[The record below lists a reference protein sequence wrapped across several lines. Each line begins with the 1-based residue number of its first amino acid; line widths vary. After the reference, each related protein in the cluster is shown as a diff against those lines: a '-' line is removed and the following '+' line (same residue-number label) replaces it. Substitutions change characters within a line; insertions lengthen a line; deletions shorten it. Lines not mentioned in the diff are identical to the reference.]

1 MMSNGV
7 ERFVLLGKG
16 GGGYNRVKDFE
27 MLKTYKKERKM
38 YMEIEGLETHSKRFD
53 DIVED
58 IKQKNLSRNNMPK
71 LIIGTGL
78 SILYGIPGM
87 RDLAKY
93 LDKEIEKVNETDL
106 KKMWADRYK
115 NIKDKGLEAGLVN
128 LSQEENILV
137 DFIKTSTAEYILGSE
152 ENLHER
158 IIKRDT
164 GFSRLLEY
172 LSGTVTINNKVIDIM
187 TPNYDRVIEIVC
199 DKLGIGVI
207 NGFYGSL
214 YGKFDRNLLK
224 QPTQTYNC
232 TTKKWVRLFK
242 PHGSINWINENGNE
256 YLTNDYFEL
265 SQRIEHI
272 EIVTPGSSKYR
283 ESMINNTFRCMRE
296 EFNDLLNPSGNY
308 SLLFYGYGFND
319 DHFDTVL
326 MESFQKNV
334 LIMAKDVK
342 KEIIDKALKRK
353 NITVFYRE
361 NGEEYMIYKAKKYS
375 IDLSLWDIDQF
386 ADVFLG

>member
-1 MMSNGV
+1 
-7 ERFVLLGKG
+7 
-16 GGGYNRVKDFE
+16 
-27 MLKTYKKERKM
+27 
-38 YMEIEGLETHSKRFD
+38 MEIERLEIHSERFD

-58 IKQKNLSRNNMPK
+58 IKQKNLSRNSMPK

-87 RDLAKY
+87 KELTRH
-93 LDKEIEKVNETDL
+93 LDNKINKTNDADL
-106 KKMWADRYK
+106 KKMWANRYP
-115 NIKDKGLEAGLVN
+115 NIKAKGLEAGLAN

-137 DFIKTSTAEYILGSE
+137 DFIKTSTAEYILESE
-152 ENLHER
+152 ENLHDN
-158 IIKRDT
+158 IIKYDT
-164 GFSRLLEY
+164 GFSRLLAY

-207 NGFYGSL
+207 SGFYGNL

-224 QPTQTYNC
+224 QPTQIYNC
-232 TTKKWVRLFK
+232 TKKIWIRLFK
-242 PHGSINWINENGNE
+242 PHGSINWVNENGNE

-265 SQRIEHI
+265 SQKTECI

-283 ESMINNTFRCMRE
+283 EGMINNTFRCMRE

-319 DHFDTVL
+319 DHFNTAL
-326 MESFQKNV
+326 MDSFEKNV
-334 LIMAKDVK
+334 LIMARDVK
-342 KEIIDKALKRK
+342 REIIDTALKSK
-353 NITVFYRE
+353 NITVFYHE
-361 NGEEYMIYKAKKYS
+361 NGEEYMIYKGKKYI
-375 IDLSLWDIDQF
+375 IDLSLWDIDKF
-386 ADVFLG
+386 ADVFFG

>member
-1 MMSNGV
+1 
-7 ERFVLLGKG
+7 
-16 GGGYNRVKDFE
+16 
-27 MLKTYKKERKM
+27 
-38 YMEIEGLETHSKRFD
+38 MEIERLETHSERFD

-87 RDLAKY
+87 KELARH
-93 LDKEIEKVNETDL
+93 LDKEIKKVNETDL
-106 KKMWADRYK
+106 KKMWADRYN
-115 NIKDKGLEAGLVN
+115 NIKTKGLEAGLVN
-128 LSQEENILV
+128 LSQKEDKLV
-137 DFIKTSTAEYILGSE
+137 DFIKTCTAEYILNLE
-152 ENLHER
+152 EKLHDT
-158 IIKRDT
+158 IIKTDT
-164 GFSRLLEY
+164 GFSRMLAY
-172 LSGTVTINNKVIDIM
+172 LSGTVPINNKVIDIM

-199 DKLGIGVI
+199 DKVGIGVI

-224 QPTQTYNC
+224 HPTQTYNC
-232 TTKKWVRLFK
+232 STQNWVRLFK
-242 PHGSINWINENGNE
+242 PHGSINWVNENRNE

-265 SQRIEHI
+265 SQKIKYI

-319 DHFDTVL
+319 DHFNTAL
-326 MESFQKNV
+326 MDSFEKNV
-334 LIMAKDVK
+334 LIMARDVK
-342 KEIIDKALKRK
+342 KEIIDTASKSK
-353 NITVFYRE
+353 NITVFYQE
-361 NGEEYMIYKAKKYS
+361 NGEEYMIYKAKKYI
-375 IDLSLWDIDQF
+375 IDLSLWDINEF
-386 ADVFLG
+386 ADVFFG

>member
-1 MMSNGV
+1 
-7 ERFVLLGKG
+7 
-16 GGGYNRVKDFE
+16 
-27 MLKTYKKERKM
+27 
-38 YMEIEGLETHSKRFD
+38 MEIERLETHSERFD

-87 RDLAKY
+87 KELARH
-93 LDKEIEKVNETDL
+93 LDKEIKKVNETDL
-106 KKMWADRYK
+106 KKMWADRYN
-115 NIKDKGLEAGLVN
+115 NIKTKGLEAGLVN
-128 LSQEENILV
+128 LSQKEDKLV
-137 DFIKTSTAEYILGSE
+137 DFIKTCTAEYILNLE
-152 ENLHER
+152 EKLHDT
-158 IIKRDT
+158 IIKTDT
-164 GFSRLLEY
+164 GFSRMLAY
-172 LSGTVTINNKVIDIM
+172 LSGTVPINNKVIDIM

-199 DKLGIGVI
+199 DKVGIGVI

-224 QPTQTYNC
+224 HPTQTYNC
-232 TTKKWVRLFK
+232 STQNWVRLFK
-242 PHGSINWINENGNE
+242 PHGSINWVNENRNE

-265 SQRIEHI
+265 SQKIKYI

-319 DHFDTVL
+319 DHFNTAL
-326 MESFQKNV
+326 MDSFEKNV
-334 LIMAKDVK
+334 LIMARDVK
-342 KEIIDKALKRK
+342 KEILDTASKSK
-353 NITVFYRE
+353 NITVFYQE
-361 NGEEYMIYKAKKYS
+361 NGEEYMIYKAKKYI
-375 IDLSLWDIDQF
+375 IDLSLWDINEF
-386 ADVFLG
+386 ADVFFG